1 MSVAELTY
9 QDVAEHNTKNDLWMV
24 IDGKVYDCTK
34 FLDEHP
40 GGEEVL
46 LDVGGQDATEA
57 FDDVGH
63 SDEAR
68 ESLDVML
75 VGTVKRM
82 PGDAGPKKSAASTS
96 GSSSDPGMGIGMYF
110 LVLVVGAAAYFA
122 YNYMEAQ
129 KANVEA

>member
-1 MSVAELTY
+1 MCRRVLILQANSSLRSY
-9 QDVAEHNTKNDLWMV
+9 S
-24 IDGKVYDCTK
+24 
-34 FLDEHP
+34 

-75 VGTVKRM
+75 VGTLKRLVSF
-82 PGDAGPKKSAASTS
+82 A
-96 GSSSDPGMGIGMYF
+96 DPDIYATF
-110 LVLVVGAAAYFA
+110 CVRLC
-122 YNYMEAQ
+122 
-129 KANVEA
+129 